1 MTTKQLAMMAAG
13 LEVAAGSALIA
24 NPDFVV
30 QLLIDASLSSGG
42 IAVGRVGGFGL
53 LSLGLACWPT
63 RDVVTAQATSGLFI
77 YYLLATLYIGYLGVV
92 GGFVGYLLWPAFVLH
107 GLLALLL
114 AAPVYGAVRREW
126 HFPKITVQIA
136 SEIVLSPKEKAG
148 TVTKATQRN
157 SLWLHNTGKYLAKG
171 NYVMSQNHFTLSF
184 PLKTPA
190 DAKALAEQLP
200 PLMPAIFQAQD
211 AIGTIHYSRFTVLS
225 EKTLLFLGDFDGEF
239 SQLMAQLAQRAGPVF
254 DAILQHVVD
263 PPLTPVADHADTF
276 VEWTAEHLLHA
287 INLYTA
293 YPEVT
298 AKEVKALAAAAE
310 IVGAGELHPFL
321 VILPMK
327 SKLAFIEVEL
337 ILRARGHGTTK
348 DLDKVGTPHFAQFVP
363 LEDSQV
369 GFFTVYDGSFDKYIA
384 DFTKNI
390 GQVFDLLFKFTKGAP
405 PSPCRKYL
413 QEFIDFAAGANRTPI
428 GFYQAYPGLS
438 VQDIHALIADS
449 VAQPGSSAA

>member
-1 MTTKQLAMMAAG
+1 
-13 LEVAAGSALIA
+13 
-24 NPDFVV
+24 
-30 QLLIDASLSSGG
+30 
-42 IAVGRVGGFGL
+42 
-53 LSLGLACWPT
+53 
-63 RDVVTAQATSGLFI
+63 
-77 YYLLATLYIGYLGVV
+77 
-92 GGFVGYLLWPAFVLH
+92 
-107 GLLALLL
+107 
-114 AAPVYGAVRREW
+114 
-126 HFPKITVQIA
+126 
-136 SEIVLSPKEKAG
+136 
-148 TVTKATQRN
+148 
-157 SLWLHNTGKYLAKG
+157 
-171 NYVMSQNHFTLSF
+171 MSQNHFTLRF
-184 PLKTPA
+184 PLKSPA
-190 DAKALAEQLP
+190 DAKALAERLP

-239 SQLMAQLAQRAGPVF
+239 SPLMSELAKHAGPVF
-254 DAILQHVVD
+254 DAIFQHVVN
-263 PPLTPVADHADTF
+263 PPTSPVADHADAF
-276 VEWTAEHLLHA
+276 VAWTADHLLTA
-287 INLYTA
+287 VNLYTA
-293 YPEVT
+293 YPDVT
-298 AKEVKALAAAAE
+298 AKEIKALASAAD
-310 IVGAGELHPFL
+310 ITGAGELHPFL

-327 SKLAFIEVEL
+327 SKIAFIEVEL

-363 LEDSQV
+363 LEDNQV

-449 VAQPGSSAA
+449 KTPTRSVA